1 MKLFGIKVKI
11 LSFSSFSVVLLFIAC
26 TALGRDCEDVKKT
39 LLSDSQV
46 SAEDKATFNTGVE
59 AQDSCYLNL
68 MGILLYE
75 GKHFDKDQKKA
86 EEIFY
91 QLSNKDYPEAQFNFA
106 WAMSKKDDQNP
117 GDIINLALGIHHKYI
132 SDKKNN
138 HLSSKARDLGR
149 FYIDT
154 LPQKIYNC
162 SLDKCKY
169 PISKTSLS
177 AVSELKDTFE
187 DAIKISTLKH
197 ADAIEKRSAEIKQNS
212 DTIVAILSLGVMAY
226 SIGSQSYS
234 APGTGAAPPPSGP
247 NPWFNYGQGFGNPL
261 NLSQFR
267 L

>member
-1 MKLFGIKVKI
+1 MKLFGTKVKI
-11 LSFSSFSVVLLFIAC
+11 LSFSNFSFILLFIAC
-26 TALGRDCEDVKKT
+26 AALGKDCEDVKKI
-39 LLSDSQV
+39 LLSDAQI
-46 SAEDKATFNTGVE
+46 SAEDKTIFNKGVE

-91 QLSNKDYPEAQFNFA
+91 SLSNKDYPEAQFNFA

-117 GDIINLALGIHHKYI
+117 KDVINLALGIHQKYI

-149 FYIDT
+149 LYIDA

-162 SLDKCKY
+162 TLDKCKY
-169 PISKTSLS
+169 PISKITPS
-177 AVSELKDTFE
+177 AISELKTTFE
-187 DAIKISTLKH
+187 DAIKISTLEH
-197 ADAIEKRSAEIKQNS
+197 ADAIQKRSAEIKENS

-226 SIGSQSYS
+226 SAGSQSYS
-234 APGTGAAPPPSGP
+234 APGARSAPAQGP
-247 NPWFNYGQGFGNPL
+247 NPWYNYGTGNPL
-261 NLSQFR
+261 NLPQFH